1 MQEAGQLAKAQQ
13 SRIHRMYKGDG
24 SVLTETDMQ
33 VTDMML
39 AAIKGIFGSDYNA
52 LTEEIDLKG
61 FDPSARYTFVLD
73 PIDGT
78 DSYSQGLPSWCIALG
93 VLDRERK
100 PVGGMVCAPRFG
112 VGTDELF
119 ARTDPDSDEVLI
131 NGAQLA
137 PKPDDGDID
146 QIAVGSKTFH
156 HIDLSAYP
164 GKIRCYGSS
173 ILHLLAPAVFSS
185 IGGSITPRCY
195 VWDVAAAHAIIL
207 KTGMDIRYADGSD
220 FVYDDDLLLER
231 KKFRMPIVS
240 GAPGAREKL
249 LSLTRPLH

>member
-1 MQEAGQLAKAQQ
+1 MQKAGQLAKAQQ
-13 SRIHRMYKGDG
+13 SRIRRMYKDDG

-39 AAIKGIFGSDYNA
+39 SAIKSIFESDYNA

-61 FDPSARYTFVLD
+61 FSPSARYTFVLD

-93 VLDRERK
+93 VLDRDRR

-112 VGTDELF
+112 VGVDELF
-119 ARTDPDSDEVLI
+119 VRTDPDSDDVLM
-131 NGAQLA
+131 NGARLA
-137 PKPDDGDID
+137 SKPDDGDID

-156 HIDLSAYP
+156 HIDLSSYP

-173 ILHLLAPAVFSS
+173 ILHLLAPAVFSN
-185 IGGSITPRCY
+185 IGGSITPKCY
-195 VWDVAAAHAIIL
+195 AWDVAAAHAIIL
-207 KTGMDIRYADGSD
+207 KTGMDIRYADGSE
-220 FVYDDDLLLER
+220 FVYDDALLLER
-231 KKFRMPIVS
+231 RKFRLPIVS
-240 GAPGAREKL
+240 GMPKAREKL
-249 LSLTRPLH
+249 LRLTALMH